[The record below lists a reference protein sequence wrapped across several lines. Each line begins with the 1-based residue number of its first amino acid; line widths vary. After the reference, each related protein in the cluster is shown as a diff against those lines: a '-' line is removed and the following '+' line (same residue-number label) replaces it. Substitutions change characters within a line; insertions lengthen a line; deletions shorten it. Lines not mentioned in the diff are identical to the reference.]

1 MVFLEDEA
9 GTRPV
14 RLYVTV
20 STPADAKLL
29 AEYVSHANAGPFAF
43 ATFGKNGEG
52 YTAKNL
58 KRDLSA
64 AKIELMKSDLLG
76 TTNQGPRTIVY
87 RKIKVGSSSAIA
99 VRVNN
104 GTLFRTTAPTAPTA
118 PMALKAPTA

>member
-1 MVFLEDEA
+1 MNKSPVFLEDKK
-9 GTRPV
+9 GLKPG

-29 AEYVSHANAGPFAF
+29 AEYVSHHHTGPFVF
-43 ATFGKNGEG
+43 ETFGKGDAG

-58 KRDLSA
+58 KRDLRA
-64 AKIELMKSDLLG
+64 AKIELMKSDMLG

-87 RKIKVGSSSAIA
+87 RKIKTGSESAIA

-104 GTLFRTTAPTAPTA
+104 GTLLRTA
-118 PMALKAPTA
+118 ALTP

>member
-1 MVFLEDEA
+1 MVYLVNESGA
-9 GTRPV
+9 KPG

-20 STPADAKLL
+20 SSPADTKLL
-29 AEYVSHANAGPFAF
+29 AEYVSRHHTGPFAF
-43 ATFGKNGEG
+43 ATFGKGDAG

-64 AKIELMKSDLLG
+64 AKIELMKSDMLG

-87 RKIKVGSSSAIA
+87 RKIKAGSGSAIA

-104 GTLFRTTAPTAPTA
+104 GTLFRPTDARD
-118 PMALKAPTA
+118 